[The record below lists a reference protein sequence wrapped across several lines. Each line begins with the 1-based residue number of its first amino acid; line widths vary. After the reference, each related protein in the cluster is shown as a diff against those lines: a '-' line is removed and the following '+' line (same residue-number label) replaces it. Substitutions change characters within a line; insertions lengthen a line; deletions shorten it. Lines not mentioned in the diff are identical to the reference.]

1 MISAIEWAEKYR
13 PQSLKDIVGNKKAVQ
28 DLRNWAEEWLS
39 GVPEKKAVVLYG
51 PAGVGKTSSAHALAR
66 DLSWEVI
73 ELNASDQR
81 TAGVIEKI
89 AGSAASMNTFFGG
102 KRLIILD
109 EADNLHGNADRGGM
123 RAITGI
129 VKTTL
134 QPIVLIANDVYGL
147 SPTLRN
153 LCLEIKFGTVQSRS
167 MAPALKKVC
176 ENEGITCSPD
186 ALQQIAE
193 NAGGDLRSAMND
205 LQASANG
212 RKTLEVE
219 DINTAERDVKENIF
233 KAMQKIF
240 KSTDCKGALEVTRG
254 LDESPEDLVHWIDEN
269 LPIQYAGKDG
279 DLRDIRTGFSYLS
292 KADLYLGRV
301 KKRQNYRMWRY
312 ANMLMVCG
320 AAVSK
325 TRPYPGFIKY
335 QQPTLWRRLGQTR
348 SKRDLRD
355 NIASKIGEHAFESM
369 RYSRN
374 QLLEFYSLMVKEGS
388 DAAEITAKL
397 GLELEELIYLFGS
410 TKVNKKLQKIYDEAQ
425 ELLVEY
431 KEGNE
436 EFFTVPEK
444 SEPDRSKPD
453 QQKLFMQKGESERD
467 RNSNKKDSSLK
478 LEKLGLNIHGDKQ
491 RSLKFNF
498 ENLVEQQEENI
509 VLNNEVPENFKNGNN
524 LSSTT
529 LNQDSLP
536 EGPVIKGFT
545 QENPVRESRVNPSSE
560 IHFAS
565 EQLLRSGSEIGNSS
579 VNPSSFPN
587 KAISNNSISS
597 NLIPSN
603 IEPAE
608 LSIGDSAS
616 ITSVSD
622 FSIIPESDIIDRKPS
637 KESVPAQET
646 ALSSLNMAVKDISFE
661 VINERDDRT
670 LIIEESGSKSL
681 DKEFP
686 ESQPASINAQSKIEE
701 KIEDI
706 PRKTEPKTQK
716 TLFDF

>member
-1 MISAIEWAEKYR
+1 MAFRSSRKEGSSPLWA
-13 PQSLKDIVGNKKAVQ
+13 
-28 DLRNWAEEWLS
+28 
-39 GVPEKKAVVLYG
+39 
-51 PAGVGKTSSAHALAR
+51 AGVGKTSSAHALAR
-66 DLSWEVI
+66 DLGWEVI

-89 AGSAASMNTFFGG
+89 AGSAASMNTFFGE

-147 SPTLRN
+147 SPALRN

-167 MAPALKKVC
+167 MVPALKKVC

-431 KEGNE
+431 KEDNE

-444 SEPDRSKPD
+444 SEPDKSKPD
-453 QQKLFMQKGESERD
+453 QQKLVVQNGESERD
-467 RNSNKKDSSLK
+467 RKSNKKDSSLK
-478 LEKLGLNIHGDKQ
+478 SEKLSLNIHGDKQ
-491 RSLKFNF
+491 RPLIFNF
-498 ENLVEQQEENI
+498 DNLVEQQEENI
-509 VLNNEVPENFKNGNN
+509 VLNNEVPENFKNDNN

-529 LNQDSLP
+529 LNQNSLP
-536 EGPVIKGFT
+536 ESPVIKGFI
-545 QENPVRESRVNPSSE
+545 QENPVRESTVNPPSE
-560 IHFAS
+560 IDFTP
-565 EQLLRSGSEIGNSS
+565 EQLLKAGSEIENNS

-587 KAISNNSISS
+587 KAISNTSISS
-597 NLIPSN
+597 NLISSN

-616 ITSVSD
+616 ITSISD
-622 FSIIPESDIIDRKPS
+622 FSTIPESNIMDRKLS
-637 KESVPAQET
+637 KEP
-646 ALSSLNMAVKDISFE
+646 SSC
-661 VINERDDRT
+661 
-670 LIIEESGSKSL
+670 SGYG
-681 DKEFP
+681 F
-686 ESQPASINAQSKIEE
+686 
-701 KIEDI
+701 
-706 PRKTEPKTQK
+706 TQFK
-716 TLFDF
+716 YGSNGCFFRGYK